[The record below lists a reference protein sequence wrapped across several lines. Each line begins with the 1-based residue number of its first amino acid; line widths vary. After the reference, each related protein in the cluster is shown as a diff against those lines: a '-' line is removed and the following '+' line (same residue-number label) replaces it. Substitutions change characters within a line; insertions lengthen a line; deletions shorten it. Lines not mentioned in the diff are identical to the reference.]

1 MQPTRTRYRIASSR
15 AAVAVLVGLAGAT
28 LAASRAQGPVQS
40 VQPEQPAFRTG
51 TTLIEVSAV
60 ATRNGEVVPDLRVDE
75 VVVRDNGTPQ
85 PLVAFEFV
93 DLTMLA
99 NRVEQRR
106 DFVLVLDDLGIEPR
120 LTRPTR
126 DIALAL
132 IDKLGAHDRLA
143 IVNTG
148 PFQLVQQLSTDRD
161 AARALVRRFRGQ
173 KRTLGF
179 SQETCHA
186 AIVNLRVISNAA
198 RVMGRGPLER
208 RTILVVSEGQ
218 QIYIG
223 QWFGSR
229 NEDPCLEARTA
240 YDDVVAATA
249 LTNTAVYGVD
259 PRGLTV
265 SNPVISAPTDR
276 DVVAVAGQTART
288 FTDALEGRYHGSLG
302 LMATSTGGTLRT
314 DRNDLAGGIDEMIRD
329 SRQYYRLAYVQPDV
343 RGDELGRPRRIEV
356 SVTRRDVDIRARRRY
371 MPR

>member
-1 MQPTRTRYRIASSR
+1 M
-15 AAVAVLVGLAGAT
+15 LAGAT
-28 LAASRAQGPVQS
+28 LLASRGQPPVQS
-40 VQPEQPAFRTG
+40 GQPALPAFRTG

-60 ATRNGEVVPDLRVDE
+60 ATRNGEVVTDLRADE

-148 PFQLVQQLSTDRD
+148 PFELVQQLSTDRD
-161 AARALVRRFRGQ
+161 AARALVGRFRGQ
-173 KRTLGF
+173 KRVLAF
-179 SQETCHA
+179 DQEACHA
-186 AIVNLRVISNAA
+186 ALVNLRVISNAA

-208 RTILVVSEGQ
+208 RTIVVVSEGQ

-223 QWFGSR
+223 EWFGGMADR
-229 NEDPCLEARTA
+229 CLEARTA

-249 LTNTAVYGVD
+249 LTNTAVYGID

-265 SNPVISAPTDR
+265 ANPVISASTDR
-276 DVVAVAGQTART
+276 AVAEAAGQTVVTA
-288 FTDALEGRYHGSLG
+288 TDALEGRYHGSLG

-314 DRNDLAGGIDEMIRD
+314 DRNDLTGGIDEMIRD
-329 SRQYYRLAYVQPDV
+329 SRQYYRLAYLQPDV
-343 RGDELGRPRRIEV
+343 PDDKSGKPRRIDV